1 MPLISV
7 LHNIINS
14 EVQVYK
20 LYLLEALNDE
30 FAKEF
35 LLDAEL
41 AWLQCSVTEISCGG
55 IGWIGTGNPHPKDQ
69 LAC

>member
-14 EVQVYK
+14 EVQVYQ
-20 LYLLEALNDE
+20 LFPLEALNDE
-30 FAKEF
+30 FENEF

-41 AWLQCSVTEISCGG
+41 ADCSV
-55 IGWIGTGNPHPKDQ
+55 Q
-69 LAC
+69 